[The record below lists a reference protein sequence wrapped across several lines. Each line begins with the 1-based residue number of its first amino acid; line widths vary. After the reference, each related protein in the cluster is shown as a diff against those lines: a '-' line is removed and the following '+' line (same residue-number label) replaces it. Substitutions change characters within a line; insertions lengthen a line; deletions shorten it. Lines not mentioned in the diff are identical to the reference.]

1 MTTGIVRHD
10 VLALIEE
17 WIQSEQD
24 GIEFPVPFDAAWGI
38 AGYSTKASAKRGI
51 KDLKEGKHFSTELLK
66 NKQKGRSS
74 ESIKMSC
81 DAFKHFCLLAKTDE
95 GDEIREYFIEA
106 EKKWKLVKKVSPEF
120 AQEIEILHLKAEIS
134 RNEAIKAQADQK
146 ILELRHYVTQ
156 ALPGPVQQKIFGY
169 TEIKEIEYRDRVIQ
183 NDQVI
188 RDGGTINK
196 TEMCKRL
203 GLVTKSG
210 APDYKA
216 LNKQLDQLRLPSE
229 AWQMTVAVKEN
240 LELRADYW
248 PMVERKWLEGGRN
261 LYLGE

>member
-10 VLALIEE
+10 VHALIEE
-17 WIQSEQD
+17 WIQTEQD
-24 GIEFPVPFDAAWGI
+24 GVEFPVPFDTAWGI
-38 AGYSTKASAKRGI
+38 AGYSTKANAKRG
-51 KDLKEGKHFSTELLK
+51 LKGLREGKHFSSEVMK
-66 NKQKGRSS
+66 NGQRGRSS
-74 ESIKMSC
+74 ELIKMSC

-106 EKKWKLVKKVSPEF
+106 EKKWKLVEKVSPQF
-120 AQEIEILHLKAEIS
+120 AQEVEILHLKIELAKQ
-134 RNEAIKAQADQK
+134 EAIRAKADQK
-146 ILELRHYVTQ
+146 TIELRHYIVN
-156 ALPGPVQQKIFGY
+156 ALPEPVQQKILGY
-169 TEIKEIEYRDRVIQ
+169 TEIKQVEYRDRVIQ